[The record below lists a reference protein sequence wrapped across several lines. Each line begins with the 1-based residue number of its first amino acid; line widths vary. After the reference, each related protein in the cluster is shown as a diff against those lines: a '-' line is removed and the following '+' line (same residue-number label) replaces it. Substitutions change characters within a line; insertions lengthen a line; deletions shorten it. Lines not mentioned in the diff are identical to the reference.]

1 MPSIS
6 MSAHSIVLRA
16 LRHAILGLVVSLGS
30 AHATIEQA
38 KAAASTP
45 AAVAPAAAEP
55 SSSAQALFSRTKDGI
70 VQVRV
75 LLSSANEQSSLGSG
89 FLVRDDGDQGAWVVT
104 NYHVISALAIHPQ
117 RYRMELRGT
126 NQRVVEAELVA
137 IDVIHDLAVLRTKP
151 SVQSPAPAWP
161 VLTLSDQSLV
171 QGSPVFSLGNPLELG
186 FLISEGIYN
195 GSVETRLYEQMLFS
209 GSINSG
215 MSGGPAI
222 DQRGHVV
229 GVNVATRRDG
239 QQLSFLVPVHYA
251 KSLLERSWAA
261 PPQVEWRSQIARQLL
276 EHQQFVTQK
285 MLNQQAPP
293 IADGQRNQTAGFS
306 SQSLVGRSVP
316 TLHGT
321 LTRCWAQGRDVERLR
336 YSRDRLNCS
345 LKEDVFVR
353 DSLYTGT
360 LEIEHNLLRNDQLA
374 TPQFLALGDG
384 MGYLRSGQT
393 GELTPNRC
401 TDAYIQGGERTYR
414 AAICVRAYRK
424 FPGLYDYTVQ
434 ATQVDDARERLSSQL
449 SLRGF
454 SFDNAQQLGQLF
466 LERLR

>member
-1 MPSIS
+1 MFLIA
-6 MSAHSIVLRA
+6 MSVHPFLLKA
-16 LRHAILGLVVSLGS
+16 LRQTSICLAVTLGV
-30 AHATIEQA
+30 AHASNAPAET
-38 KAAASTP
+38 AAP
-45 AAVAPAAAEP
+45 VAAVAAATAEP

-89 FLVRDDGDQGAWVVT
+89 FLVRDDGQQGAWVVT

-151 SVQSPAPAWP
+151 VAQTPASSWP
-161 VLTLSDQSLV
+161 VLTLSEQSLA

-239 QQLSFLVPVHYA
+239 QQLSFLVPVQYA
-251 KSLLERSWAA
+251 KNLLDRSWASA
-261 PPQVEWRSQIARQLL
+261 PRTEWRSQIAQQLL

-285 MLNQQAPP
+285 MLAQQEPQA
-293 IADGQRNQTAGFS
+293 AEDQNTQTAGFS
-306 SQSLVGRSVP
+306 AQSLADRSVP

-321 LTRCWAQGRDVERLR
+321 LTRCWAQGRDGERLR
-336 YSRDRLNCS
+336 FSRDRLNCS
-345 LKEDVFVR
+345 LREDVFVR
-353 DSLYTGT
+353 NSLYTGT
-360 LEIEHNLLRNDQLA
+360 LELEHDLLRNDKLT
-374 TPQFLALGDG
+374 TPQFLELGVG
-384 MGYLRSGQT
+384 MGFVRNGQT

-401 TDAYIQGGERTYR
+401 TDAYIKGGERVYR

-424 FPGLYDYTVQ
+424 FPGLYDYTVR

-449 SLRGF
+449 TLRGF
-454 SFDNAQQLGQLF
+454 SFDNAQKLGQLF
-466 LERLR
+466 LERLQ

>member
-1 MPSIS
+1 MPATF
-6 MSAHSIVLRA
+6 MPAHPFVLKA
-16 LRHAILGLVVSLGS
+16 LRHTILILAVSLGA
-30 AHATIEQA
+30 AHATTENVESV
-38 KAAASTP
+38 ASAP
-45 AAVAPAAAEP
+45 AITAAAAEP

-126 NQRVVEAELVA
+126 NQRVVQAELVA
-137 IDVIHDLAVLRTKP
+137 IDVIHDLAVLRTR
-151 SVQSPAPAWP
+151 PAAATPTPAWP
-161 VLTLSDQSLV
+161 VLTLSDQALV

-239 QQLSFLVPVHYA
+239 QQLSFLVPVRYA
-251 KSLLERSWAA
+251 SALLERSWRS
-261 PPQVEWRSQIARQLL
+261 PPRTEWRSQIAQQLL

-285 MLNQQAPP
+285 MLGQQTP
-293 IADGQRNQTAGFS
+293 IAEEQSNQTAGFS
-306 SQSLVGRSVP
+306 TQSLSGRSVP

-321 LTRCWAQGRDVERLR
+321 LTRCWAQGREGERLR

-345 LKEDVFVR
+345 LREDVFVR

-360 LEIEHNLLRNDQLA
+360 LEIEHNLLRNDKLT
-374 TPQFLALGDG
+374 TPQFLELGNG
-384 MGYLRSGQT
+384 MGFVRGGQA

-401 TDAYIQGGERTYR
+401 SDAYIRGGERVYR

-424 FPGLYDYTVQ
+424 FPDLYDYMVR

-449 SLRGF
+449 TLRGF

-466 LERLR
+466 LERLQ